1 MPLSKIPNSAFETPV
16 ESFDDNKIVND
27 LSTLALREA
36 SNENRTAYNSNS
48 QSVDVFQ
55 DATGI
60 DTTTNARLEPSGA
73 EFVRSYG
80 ASTGATEQYD
90 YINLGIPTT
99 TLGSNLS
106 TFRGFGIFNSTKAY
120 IDPYTVKT
128 HNNDNHCVSLT
139 SGGEITS
146 GIVYDYGENIPV
158 KNSITLGRFPF
169 GRIPTQMRL
178 AYSTD
183 NSSYTAVDFSSSTE
197 LQYFQ
202 NDFNANT
209 NASNFTSGD
218 SSGNMNFEN
227 YSNSANYR
235 QVFHKISIPTGT
247 ISARYWRL
255 SAITI
260 VRTSQELD
268 IHAGFGAFSPE
279 VDILGVNPTGNFTG
293 TTITASSSV
302 SEMGAIITYQDQSGT
317 NALNTD
323 IVLQLSAD
331 GGSNYTTATL
341 TALPDF
347 STGIKMAK
355 VNDVSV
361 TAGTSLKYKISF
373 ANQSNG
379 SKEARIRGV
388 SLQY

>member
-55 DATGI
+55 DASRI
-60 DTTTNARLEPSGA
+60 DTKNNAIRNIGEYVSSEGVSSTFIAYDYDTMDFPDISNNGRAGTAAGYTNAIRPTYAVANNQYPIYTSTTGEDASQTTYDFGTEY
-73 EFVRSYG
+73 EF
-80 ASTGATEQYD
+80 
-90 YINLGIPTT
+90 
-99 TLGSNLS
+99 GSQ
-106 TFRGFGIFNSTKAY
+106 
-120 IDPYTVKT
+120 V
-128 HNNDNHCVSLT
+128 
-139 SGGEITS
+139 
-146 GIVYDYGENIPV
+146 
-158 KNSITLGRFPF
+158 TLGRFKTSGCVTTF
-169 GRIPTQMRL
+169 RL
-178 AYSTD
+178 RYSTD
-183 NSSYTAVDFSSSTE
+183 GSTYTGVNMSGA
-197 LQYFQ
+197 
-202 NDFNANT
+202 
-209 NASNFTSGD
+209 TSLGVSIGSGG
-218 SSGNMNFEN
+218 SSGGGF
-227 YSNSANYR
+227 SNAGSNGDIDFGT
-235 QVFHKISIPTGT
+235 VPTDSKMYAET
-247 ISARYWRL
+247 ITMPNSFTARYIRL
-255 SAITI
+255 SVMGINGGNG
-260 VRTSQELD
+260 V
-268 IHAGFGAFSPE
+268 AGYGTFLPYGKFPIGLQAS
-279 VDILGVNPTGNFTG
+279 GNFTG
-293 TTITASSSV
+293 TTITSPSSV
-302 SEMGAIITYQDQSGT
+302 SSMGAIITYQDQSGT